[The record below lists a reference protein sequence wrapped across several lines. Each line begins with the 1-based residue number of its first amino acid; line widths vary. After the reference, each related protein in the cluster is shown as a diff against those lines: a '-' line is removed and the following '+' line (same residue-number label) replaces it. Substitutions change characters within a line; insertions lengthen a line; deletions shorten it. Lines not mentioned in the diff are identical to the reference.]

1 MPARASAQ
9 ALLNCDAA
17 SRSNGCSQPSGTQPK
32 RNKKALAVSFSP
44 FSTSN
49 DAEMKKKLHLVVA
62 LLCLLTLFISTAS
75 CMVAQASCGEC
86 PRHAPL
92 SQDTPV
98 CCTTHQL
105 PAAATNSVEVEQ
117 PAHISQALTPLSLN
131 PPAQSVAL
139 PAALLTE
146 TPPAPLLIALR
157 I

>member
-1 MPARASAQ
+1 
-9 ALLNCDAA
+9 
-17 SRSNGCSQPSGTQPK
+17 
-32 RNKKALAVSFSP
+32 
-44 FSTSN
+44 
-49 DAEMKKKLHLVVA
+49 MKKKLHFVVT

-75 CMVAQASCGEC
+75 CMVAQLPHNQQASCGEC

-105 PAAATNSVEVEQ
+105 PAAAASSVDVEQ
-117 PAHISQALTPLSLN
+117 PAHLSQALMPLSLN
-131 PPAQSVAL
+131 PSAQSIAL
-139 PAALLTE
+139 HAALLAE

>member
-1 MPARASAQ
+1 
-9 ALLNCDAA
+9 
-17 SRSNGCSQPSGTQPK
+17 
-32 RNKKALAVSFSP
+32 
-44 FSTSN
+44 
-49 DAEMKKKLHLVVA
+49 MKKKLHLVVT

-75 CMVAQASCGEC
+75 CMVAQLPHNQHASCGEC

-92 SQDTPV
+92 NQDTSV

-105 PAAATNSVEVEQ
+105 PAATASSVEVEQ

-131 PPAQSVAL
+131 PSAQSIAL
-139 PAALLTE
+139 PAALLAE